1 MSLSTREERA
11 LRSIK
16 EWLTSSDPK
25 LAALL
30 ATFTRLV
37 AGEDMPVR
45 ERIPTGWSRAASL
58 PRHQRPPHRRQTSR
72 PIGQVRWRP
81 SFQQAAMLLWVVITV
96 VFVIVALI
104 LSRGGSGGG
113 CTTAWPAVCTRTT
126 PAQVPGSAAPRTT
139 VSQVHPSSG

>member
-11 LRSIK
+11 LRSIR

-37 AGEDMPVR
+37 AGEDMPAR
-45 ERIPTGWSRAASL
+45 ERIQAGWQRAAPL
-58 PRHQRPPHRRQTSR
+58 PGHRRPARRGKTGR
-72 PIGQVRWRP
+72 PRGQVRWRP
-81 SFQQAAMLLWVVITV
+81 SFQLAALLLWLVTTV
-96 VFVIVALI
+96 VFVIVALL

-113 CTTAWPAVCTRTT
+113 CTTAWPVVCTRTT
-126 PAQVPGSAAPRTT
+126 PARVPGSATPT
-139 VSQVHPSSG
+139 VTARQVHASSG